1 MKNLA
6 KIQEDILAQIDDMI
20 DSELYSHEEIQEF
33 REEMAEYTKDLQE
46 ALVVA

>member
-1 MKNLA
+1 MINMCIIK
-6 KIQEDILAQIDDMI
+6 QDIKDQINSMI
-20 DSELYSHEEIQEF
+20 DSEMYSHEEIQEF